1 MKKFSALA
9 LLAFT
14 PTLALAQEAM
24 YTAAATMPSPGTFI
38 DRPMFHY
45 WRFGDNPVSGEGSTD
60 RFEFSNKLSYGIVRD
75 LAASLD
81 ISGDAD
87 VAEDPSGA
95 SHTDLGIDVVELELK
110 YRFYK
115 SDSGGIDTVR
125 AAIIGGA
132 NLRVDGEFSV
142 NPRLGAVLTIVSGRH
157 GFNQDVMFTLNTDGS
172 REDNFGNDG
181 PDDTFHHSTSYV
193 YRFWPEQFGRD
204 SRGAWYTTLELTGMY
219 ETGGDYDLR
228 LGPGVMYEGYRWA
241 FEAMGQFPIY
251 QDVEDRPELRFGVGM
266 GLRFSF

>member
-1 MKKFSALA
+1 MKTLAALA
-9 LLAFT
+9 LLT
-14 PTLALAQEAM
+14 LLPTLARAQEAM
-24 YTAAATMPSPGTFI
+24 YTAAATMPSPGTFVE
-38 DRPMFHY
+38 RPMFHY
-45 WRFGDNPVSGEGSTD
+45 WRYAENPVSGEGSTD
-60 RFEFSNKLSYGIVRD
+60 RLELSNRLSYGIVRD

-87 VAEDPSGA
+87 IANDPSGT
-95 SHTDLGIDVVELELK
+95 SRTDLGIDTLELELK

-125 AAIIGGA
+125 AAIMAGA

-172 REDNFGNDG
+172 REHNFGNDG
-181 PDDTFHHSTSYV
+181 PEDALSHSTAYV
-193 YRFWPEQFGRD
+193 YRLWPDRFSRD
-204 SRGAWYTTLELTGMY
+204 SRGAWYSTLELSGLY
-219 ETGGDYDLR
+219 ETSGDYDLR
-228 LGPGVMYEGYRWA
+228 LSPGLMYEGYRWA
-241 FEAMGQFPIY
+241 FETMAQVPIY
-251 QDVEDRPELRFGVGM
+251 QDVEDRPELRFGVGV